1 MNYNGFNGKKPVKM
15 LQVVF
20 NTIRERGS
28 LTVRD
33 INDILQ
39 ALKEKYS
46 ISYRSQIEGFN
57 NMNTHA

>member
-1 MNYNGFNGKKPVKM
+1 MNYNGFNGKKTVKT
-15 LQVVF
+15 LQVVS
-20 NTIRERGS
+20 NTIRERGI

-33 INDILQ
+33 INDIVQ

-46 ISYRSQIEGFN
+46 ISSRSQIEGFN